1 MIPSVTRGRARL
13 ASGRL
18 APGVSGRPAPGVSG
32 RSGAEGR
39 GGQTARYSSV
49 SGVGPSTAG
58 AAR

>member
-1 MIPSVTRGRARL
+1 MIPPVTRGRARL
-13 ASGRL
+13 A
-18 APGVSGRPAPGVSG
+18 SGRPAPGVSG

-39 GGQTARYSSV
+39 GGPTARYSSV